1 MEPRKDH
8 ILRILRSASG
18 SGHYYVDRLQ
28 RDLKVP
34 RATLDA
40 ALRDMEQLGGVEFTG
55 PSRLTVRA
63 TGRWITE
70 AA

>member
-1 MEPRKDH
+1 MLPLKAR

-40 ALRDMEQLGGVEFTG
+40 ALRDMEQHGGVEFTG
-55 PSRLTVRA
+55 TSGLYVRA
-63 TGRWITE
+63 TGRWFTE